1 MQEMILTIIFFII
14 LIYSIIVH
22 EISHGFVALWLGDLT
37 AKYAGRLTLNP
48 IEHIDPVGSVLVP
61 MIMYYSVG
69 FVFGWAKPVPYNPYN
84 LKDQKWGPALVALG
98 GPASNISIA
107 LIFAVVARLITIQES
122 LKVDIAKHF
131 LDFGTISTV
140 IQGSLGAI
148 LFEMSLIIITI
159 NVFLAFFNL
168 IPIPPLDGSKV
179 LFAILPMK
187 TETVAI
193 FEQLGFPLL
202 LVCIFLLGLP
212 ISAFLNLMLSLFF
225 GLAGV

>member
-131 LDFGTISTV
+131 LDFGTI
-140 IQGSLGAI
+140 
-148 LFEMSLIIITI
+148 ITI